1 MKKAILL
8 IMCALLL
15 ILCVACAPKDNAS
28 QRTIQLQEAVQNNY
42 EASYIKET
50 DAFRQILNDI
60 VSFDQSSDLGYLRGN
75 ISGWLR
81 SQTGDIS
88 MKSYEQCFEEEKND
102 AISESLVKKTSK
114 FYENYVRYIICLND
128 LTESSLRALLRD
140 AEFISANGELQTIVA
155 DSLMQELSLFS
166 EEEEKVY
173 IKQADS
179 AAKLLNQLIAAC
191 DAETNRP

>member
-1 MKKAILL
+1 MKKDILL
-8 IMCALLL
+8 IMCVSLL
-15 ILCVACAPKDNAS
+15 ILCVGCAPKDNTS
-28 QRTIQLQEAVQNNY
+28 EKTIQLQEAVQNNY
-42 EASYIKET
+42 EESYIKET

-81 SQTGDIS
+81 SQTGAIS

-102 AISESLVKKTSK
+102 AISQSLVKKTSE

-128 LTESSLRALLRD
+128 LTENSMRALLGD

-155 DSLMQELSLFS
+155 DSLMHKLSLLS
-166 EEEEKVY
+166 EEAADVY

-191 DAETNRP
+191 DSETNRP

>member
-1 MKKAILL
+1 MKKDILL
-8 IMCALLL
+8 IMCVSLL
-15 ILCVACAPKDNAS
+15 ILCVGCAPKDNTS
-28 QRTIQLQEAVQNNY
+28 EKTIQLQEAVQNNY
-42 EASYIKET
+42 EESYIKET

-81 SQTGDIS
+81 SQTGAIS

-102 AISESLVKKTSK
+102 AISQSLVKKTSE

-128 LTESSLRALLRD
+128 LTENSMRALLGD
-140 AEFISANGELQTIVA
+140 AEFISANGELQIIVA
-155 DSLMQELSLFS
+155 DSLMHELSLLS
-166 EEEEKVY
+166 EEEADVY

-191 DAETNRP
+191 DSETNRP